1 MSHIHEW
8 GSGMS
13 FVRDHNHGESYVVV
27 GLAIGG
33 GQDISVGDVRNGVY
47 RDTVTGHEINA
58 SNGHLSFHVRANSAG
73 IYVLNGPGKMGVD
86 GAYLR

>member
-1 MSHIHEW
+1 MSHINEW

-13 FVRDHNHGESYVVV
+13 FVRDHHHGESYAVV

-33 GQDISVGDVRNGVY
+33 DQHVSVGGVLNGVY
-47 RDTVTGHEINA
+47 RDAVTGHEIHV
-58 SNGHLSFHVRANSAG
+58 GDGQLFFRVRANSAG
-73 IYVLNGPGKMGVD
+73 IYVLNGPGKIGVD